1 MAKEKVYEGK
11 VPIRHNDDGTITQL
25 DYYNEGWM
33 KGDKTELKDNYIF
46 EDCLGYVDYGKGR
59 SAVSF
64 YFKSVKGDSY
74 TMFISDFNKL
84 LQEQREV
91 WCLDGRWTFRKQGAN
106 YGLKYLGRREM
117 RVRCTFCNTEHP
129 VSELRI
135 IPCEG
140 TSMVT
145 GRDDDDWCC
154 PKCWEK
160 RGYK

>member
-11 VPIRHNDDGTITQL
+11 VPIQHNSDGTITQL

-33 KGDKTELKDNYIF
+33 KSSEVEFKDNYIF
-46 EDCLGYVDYGKGR
+46 EDRLGYVDYGKGR

-64 YFKSVKGDSY
+64 HFKSAKGDSY

-106 YGLKYLGRREM
+106 YGLKYLGPRMMKANCSFCGEGHPFLEM
-117 RVRCTFCNTEHP
+117 HLLD
-129 VSELRI
+129 S
-135 IPCEG
+135 EG
-140 TSMVT
+140 TDPST
-145 GRDDDDWCC
+145 GSDSGDWCC

-160 RGYK
+160 RRNK